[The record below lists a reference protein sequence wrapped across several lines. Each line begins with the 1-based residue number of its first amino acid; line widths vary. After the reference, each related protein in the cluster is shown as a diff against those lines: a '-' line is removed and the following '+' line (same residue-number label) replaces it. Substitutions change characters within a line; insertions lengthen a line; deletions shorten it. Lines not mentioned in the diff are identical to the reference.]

1 MIYGDII
8 AGLRLTVY
16 TQTPAKA
23 RLRNDSFEQNQ
34 QTTGVCG
41 SCLEK
46 QTPATDEPPQ
56 YTDFLMHILSDV
68 ATLTEKCVYTT
79 MTTWGSHPPH
89 QHAIDLHGYYI
100 LRSFFAAM
108 QRGGSRI
115 YKCIRQLPQ
124 TSASYCYIMI
134 GAVRQTPGG
143 TPYISKD
150 IYPPPTR
157 GHGLLGKP
165 TLYGFI
171 SHDERRLPM
180 TNKTH
185 DLDFSEIDDLDEIS
199 GDQQLAFVWC
209 DRHRVHEWHWID
221 VGRVQTSKRRHTSH
235 TEQVSR

>member
-1 MIYGDII
+1 MIYGDLI

-89 QHAIDLHGYYI
+89 QHAID
-100 LRSFFAAM
+100 
-108 QRGGSRI
+108 
-115 YKCIRQLPQ
+115 
-124 TSASYCYIMI
+124 
-134 GAVRQTPGG
+134 
-143 TPYISKD
+143 
-150 IYPPPTR
+150 
-157 GHGLLGKP
+157 
-165 TLYGFI
+165 
-171 SHDERRLPM
+171 
-180 TNKTH
+180 
-185 DLDFSEIDDLDEIS
+185 
-199 GDQQLAFVWC
+199 
-209 DRHRVHEWHWID
+209 
-221 VGRVQTSKRRHTSH
+221 
-235 TEQVSR
+235 